1 MLPYARYRQ
10 FRRCP
15 DKVRLG
21 AARGDPGEVRRE
33 AHWSLIQPV
42 DCGTFHPA
50 RTERLFRGPARC
62 LVSLCLSPAKRLAST
77 RTTQLVCCR
86 ARLRLS
92 SAREAHVAQA
102 AANAPSRCSHPRG
115 QSIPAPA
122 SLPTVPERP
131 LPATPAV
138 GPHSSESTV
147 HTLQRLRL
155 TPAQTVPVC
164 LWCPTSRASARLS
177 SGPSHTSA
185 NRSTGWTLLQFNSHC
200 HFSSPNSLAVFYW
213 KTSSCQPYTIV
224 FLIDYSNLPGPAEGR
239 QLNRPTT

>member
-50 RTERLFRGPARC
+50 RTERLFRDPARC

-138 GPHSSESTV
+138 GPTSPSQLCTRSSGCGSR
-147 HTLQRLRL
+147 LLRL
-155 TPAQTVPVC
+155 C
-164 LWCPTSRASARLS
+164 LSACSARQAAHLHACRRAPHIRVRLGPLHGRCCS
-177 SGPSHTSA
+177 STAIATSA
-185 NRSTGWTLLQFNSHC
+185 LLTHWQSFTGRLQAAN
-200 HFSSPNSLAVFYW
+200 PIL
-213 KTSSCQPYTIV
+213 
-224 FLIDYSNLPGPAEGR
+224 
-239 QLNRPTT
+239 